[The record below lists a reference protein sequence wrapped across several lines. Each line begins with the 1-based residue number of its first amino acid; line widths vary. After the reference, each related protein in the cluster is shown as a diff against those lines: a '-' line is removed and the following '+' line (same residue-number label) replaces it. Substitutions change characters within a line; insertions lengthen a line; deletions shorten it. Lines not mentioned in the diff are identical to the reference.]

1 MATDLIS
8 RGMASKALKQY
19 NDIETNL
26 SKVEEMMEESIKTIE
41 ELNRYT
47 RAFPFPPHK
56 ALISIRFDDNDAS
69 IYTNAYPIME
79 ERGLVGSLAFVEDR
93 VGRYDR
99 EKLTD
104 AQTAELLQRGWE
116 LMNHSYRHGKDP
128 YYPVRDTP
136 TTFDEIYREVVQS
149 KKTLKLIST
158 KL

>member
-56 ALISIRFDDNDAS
+56 AFISIRFDDNDAS
-69 IYTNAYPIME
+69 IY
-79 ERGLVGSLAFVEDR
+79 
-93 VGRYDR
+93 
-99 EKLTD
+99 
-104 AQTAELLQRGWE
+104 
-116 LMNHSYRHGKDP
+116 
-128 YYPVRDTP
+128 
-136 TTFDEIYREVVQS
+136 
-149 KKTLKLIST
+149 
-158 KL
+158 